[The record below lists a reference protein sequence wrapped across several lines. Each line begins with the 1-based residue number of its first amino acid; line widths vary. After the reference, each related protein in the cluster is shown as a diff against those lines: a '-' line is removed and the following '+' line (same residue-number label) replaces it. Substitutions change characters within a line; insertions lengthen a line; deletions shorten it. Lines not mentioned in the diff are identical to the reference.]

1 MATKDGGGCTESTLD
16 VLVILLKLRR
26 FILEGLLTV
35 VVGAISFKLMSPFP
49 EKAKF
54 LSEPERS
61 WVLDR
66 VKYKGSAGP
75 KKIAESD
82 QFKWKYVYVL
92 LERISILK
100 LLGIC

>member
-1 MATKDGGGCTESTLD
+1 MDGVGGYEGWRWMYVTHSMLD
-16 VLVILLKLRR
+16 ILLTLLKFRR

-54 LSEPERS
+54 LNETERS
-61 WVLDR
+61 WVINR

-75 KKIAESD
+75 NKIAESD
-82 QFKWKYVYVL
+82 AFKWKYV
-92 LERISILK
+92 
-100 LLGIC
+100 